1 MNTVTV
7 IKETN
12 YFHPDMHLHT
22 QGYDQDAIMTDF
34 INELKEI
41 GVVANAIKE
50 LCSDGKEYITH
61 ISYTGD
67 IDTVTKVCAEHDIIE
82 LENAGVAQG

>member
-1 MNTVTV
+1 MKTVTV

-22 QGYDQDAIMTDF
+22 QGHNQDDIMADF
-34 INELKEI
+34 ISEMKEI
-41 GVVANAIKE
+41 GIIAEAVKI
-50 LCSDGKEYITH
+50 LGSDEKEYITH

-67 IDTVTKVCAEHDIIE
+67 IDTVNKVCTEHDIIE
-82 LENAGVAQG
+82 AEAA